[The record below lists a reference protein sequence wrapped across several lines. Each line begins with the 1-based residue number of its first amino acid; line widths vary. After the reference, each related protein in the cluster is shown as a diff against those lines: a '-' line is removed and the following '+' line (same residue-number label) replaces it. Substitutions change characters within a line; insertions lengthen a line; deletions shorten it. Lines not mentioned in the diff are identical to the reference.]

1 MPRTR
6 PNQSDRGGEHLLS
19 VAELADY
26 LGVPIATVYRWRYQR
41 QGPLGYRIGRHV
53 RFRSSDVQRWL
64 ERQRDAESR

>member
-1 MPRTR
+1 
-6 PNQSDRGGEHLLS
+6 LS